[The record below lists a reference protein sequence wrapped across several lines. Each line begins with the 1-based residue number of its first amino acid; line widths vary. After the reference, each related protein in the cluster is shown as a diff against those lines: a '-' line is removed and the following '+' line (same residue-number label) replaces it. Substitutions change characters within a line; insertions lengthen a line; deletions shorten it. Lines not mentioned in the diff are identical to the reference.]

1 MRGRRLRPPFKPGY
15 PCSTI
20 MDISRPA
27 WAEIDLS
34 AISSNARLL
43 REYAGPG
50 SRLCAV
56 VKADAY
62 GHGAV
67 EAARA
72 ALKGGA
78 SMLAVALLAE
88 AIELREA
95 DIAVPILV
103 LGGVPASEAQPAVA
117 AGIDASVYE
126 SAAIGAFDKA
136 GRKFERKARLHLK
149 IDTGMTRVGCAPAE
163 APALAAAIA
172 SSPGT
177 ALAGVYT
184 HFASADEVDLSFSRE
199 QLRLYAKA
207 IDAIRAAGVEVPLRH
222 AANSAATLWFPESRL
237 DMVRAGIALYGLN
250 PAVDRDFDPRFKPAL
265 SIHGRVTRIRTVE
278 EGTTVSY
285 GRTWTARRKTRVAT
299 VPLGYADG
307 YPRVASGRTWAGF
320 SGRRLPQIGRI
331 CMDIAMFDATEAPD
345 LVEGDELVLA
355 GPGGPTLD
363 ELAGIAGTINYEIAC
378 HAALRLPRVYK
389 HDGA

>member
-1 MRGRRLRPPFKPGY
+1 
-15 PCSTI
+15 
-20 MDISRPA
+20 MDITRPA
-27 WAEIDLS
+27 WAQIDLS
-34 AISSNARLL
+34 AIASNARLL
-43 REYAGPG
+43 RDYAGPN

-67 EAARA
+67 EVARA

-78 SMLAVALLAE
+78 YMLAVALLAE

-95 DIAVPILV
+95 GITAPILV
-103 LGGVPASEAQPAVA
+103 LGGVPASEAEPAVA
-117 AGIDASVYE
+117 TGIDASVYE
-126 SAAIGAFDKA
+126 SATIEAFDRA
-136 GRKFERKARLHLK
+136 GRKYERKARLHLK
-149 IDTGMTRVGCAPAE
+149 IDTGMTRVGCSPAE
-163 APALAAAIA
+163 APALAAKIA

-184 HFASADEVDLSFSRE
+184 HFASADETDLAFARE
-199 QLRLYAKA
+199 QLHLYLSAV
-207 IDAIRAAGVEVPLRH
+207 DAIRGAGVDIPLRH
-222 AANSAATLWFPESRL
+222 TANSAATLWFPESRL
-237 DMVRAGIALYGLN
+237 DLVRAGIALYGLN
-250 PAVDRDFDPRFKPAL
+250 PAADRDFDARFKPAL

-278 EGTTVSY
+278 AGTTVSY

-307 YPRVASGRTWAGF
+307 YPRIASSRTWAGF

-355 GPGGPTLD
+355 GPGGPALD

-378 HAALRLPRVYK
+378 HAGLRLPRVYRA
-389 HDGA
+389 DGA